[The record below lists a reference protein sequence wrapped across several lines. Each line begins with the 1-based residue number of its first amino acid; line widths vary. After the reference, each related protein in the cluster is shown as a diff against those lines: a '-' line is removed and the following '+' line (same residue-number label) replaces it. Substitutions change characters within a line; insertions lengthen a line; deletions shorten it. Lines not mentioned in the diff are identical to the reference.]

1 MRRRA
6 VADGVRLAV
15 GTLTIIPVRPPTLVD
30 AAAARVAMLAGW
42 MVALAVTLPAAG
54 LASGLVWLGVPAGAS
69 GLVAVGLLQLLT
81 RAIHAD
87 GLADTVDGL
96 GASWE
101 RERAL
106 SVMHSGDVGPMGVV
120 ALIVVLGGQALLVGQ
135 LAGVPWGWVVA
146 GVALALGRLGLVVG
160 AGRGVPAARPDGL
173 GAAVAGSVPR
183 LVGALSWVAGVAVA
197 LLAGWAAGLTLVGH
211 ADRCPAGAG
220 RHALPGAHLRPTPR
234 RHHRRRAGRAGGGG
248 RSGLPTGRQ
257 PGLRP
262 SARDAV
268 RGAAARGGVRQQRGR
283 RRPRRPRWSG

>member
-69 GLVAVGLLQLLT
+69 GLLAVGLLQLLT

-106 SVMHSGDVGPMGVV
+106 SVMRSGDVGPMGVV
-120 ALIVVLGGQALLVGQ
+120 ALLVVLGGQALLVGQ

-173 GAAVAGSVPR
+173 GAAAAGSVPR

-197 LLAGWAAGLTLVGH
+197 LLAGWAAGLAWWGTLTG
-211 ADRCPAGAG
+211 ALLALAGTLCLVRTCARRLG
-220 RHALPGAHLRPTPR
+220 GITGDVLGALVEVAALAFLLGASL
-234 RHHRRRAGRAGGGG
+234 G
-248 RSGLPTGRQ
+248 
-257 PGLRP
+257 
-262 SARDAV
+262 
-268 RGAAARGGVRQQRGR
+268 
-283 RRPRRPRWSG
+283 